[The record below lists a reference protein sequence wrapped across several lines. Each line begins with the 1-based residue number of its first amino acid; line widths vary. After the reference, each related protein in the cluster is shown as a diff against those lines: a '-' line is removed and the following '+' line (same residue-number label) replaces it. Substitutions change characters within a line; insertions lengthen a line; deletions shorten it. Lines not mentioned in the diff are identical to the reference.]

1 MKVKFHLPL
10 MLKILLVIVL
20 FFGVW
25 KTISRYTGPS
35 AATEKNIMNKQSL
48 KPVFN
53 NFTGVNVFE
62 WDFLI
67 NPTNNETD
75 KIYEPKLQLIKSF
88 GSVRHYL
95 DWEKLEPEK
104 GQYTFNP
111 TRNGGWNI
119 DLVYQRCKQENIQVL
134 SCIKTC
140 PKWLLE
146 TYPEKE
152 RDSENIPMRYGADR
166 SDPKSYLDQAK
177 MAFQFTARYG
187 RNKKI
192 NPSLITVSTKQRW
205 NGDPVN
211 EKKVALNLINY
222 VECDNERDKWWK
234 GKKAEQTP
242 EEYAA
247 NMSAFYDGHK
257 GKLGKNAGV
266 KTADPTMKVVIGGLA
281 TAKPE
286 YIEDMIAWCKKNRG
300 YKKNGK
306 VDLCF
311 DVINYHYYANDA
323 YNSQGG
329 NASRGVAPELSKSGE
344 IADEF
349 IEMASQYADGM
360 EVWVTETGFDV
371 NPKSPQRA
379 IKIGEK
385 SQLLTQ
391 ADWTIRTSLL
401 YARKGISK
409 VFFYQLYD
417 NNYANPIQYS
427 SSGLVI
433 GEKRRPAADF
443 ILQARKIMGN
453 YQYEKTISQDPIVDV
468 YSNGKEKMFVL
479 VIPDEKDRKQD
490 FALDVGRKKMVNV
503 FELKPGSEQAL
514 VKTINVKDGKVNV
527 KVTETPIFI
536 Q

>member
-1 MKVKFHLPL
+1 MKVPL
-10 MLKILLVIVL
+10 MMKILLVFVL
-20 FFGVW
+20 VFGVW
-25 KTISRYTGPS
+25 KTVSRYNDTGIAP
-35 AATEKNIMNKQSL
+35 EKNIVVKQPL

-53 NFTGVNVFE
+53 NLTGVNVFE

-67 NPTNNETD
+67 NPDNKQTD

-95 DWEKLEPEK
+95 DWDKLEPEK

-119 DLVYQRCKQENIQVL
+119 DLVYERCKRENIEVL

-140 PKWLLE
+140 PKWLLD
-146 TYPEKE
+146 TYPPKE
-152 RDSENIPMRYGADR
+152 RDNENIPMPYGADR
-166 SDPKSYLDQAK
+166 SDPKSYIDQAK
-177 MAFQFTARYG
+177 LAFQFTARYG
-187 RNKKI
+187 RNKNI
-192 NPSLITVSTKQRW
+192 NPALVQVSTKKRW

-211 EKKVALNLINY
+211 EKKIGLNYIKY

-257 GKLGKNAGV
+257 GKLGKNVGV
-266 KTADPTMKVVIGGLA
+266 KNADPTMKVVIGGLA
-281 TAKPE
+281 TAKPG
-286 YIEDMIAWCKKNRG
+286 YIEDMIEWCKDNRG

-311 DVINYHYYANDA
+311 DVINYHYYANDSFA
-323 YNSQGG
+323 SQSGNST
-329 NASRGVAPELSKSGE
+329 RGVAPELSKSGE
-344 IADEF
+344 IAYDF
-349 IEMASQYADGM
+349 MQLSAGQANNM
-360 EVWVTETGFDV
+360 EVWVTETGYDV

-379 IKIGEK
+379 IKIADK

-391 ADWTIRTSLL
+391 ADWIIRTSLL
-401 YARKGISK
+401 YARKGISR

-417 NNYANPIQYS
+417 NNPQNPIQYS
-427 SSGLVI
+427 SAGLVN
-433 GEKRRPAADF
+433 GNKRRPAADY
-443 ILQARKIMGN
+443 ILQARKILGN
-453 YQYEKTISQDPIVDV
+453 YHYEKTISQDPLVDV
-468 YSNGKEKMFVL
+468 YENGKQKMYVL

-490 FALDVGRKKMVNV
+490 YTLEVGRKKTVNIY
-503 FELKPGSEQAL
+503 ELKPGREQAVSR
-514 VKTINVKDGKVNV
+514 VKNVKDGKVV
-527 KVTETPIFI
+527 IKLTETPIFV